1 MRVNTNISS
10 SLEDYL
16 EAIADLIDA
25 NGHAHSKE
33 LADRLQVKMPS
44 VTNALQALAAR
55 DLIEYRSHQPVDR
68 KSVV

>member
-1 MRVNTNISS
+1 MKISS

-33 LADRLQVKMPS
+33 LADRLMVKMPS
-44 VTNALQALAAR
+44 A
-55 DLIEYRSHQPVDR
+55 D
-68 KSVV
+68 